1 MDGANVAKCQNC
13 YLRYHCDEQTEFICR
28 SNNYCK
34 YIMEDTMNTLDGEQF
49 DFDHKYIYYIWDSEV
64 MGGPIFGKVKIV
76 GKLTGTCNG
85 KPVVEYKVE
94 CPMFVHSHVSVEYFE
109 NKYYNRWL
117 SIGLRDE
124 EKNQIFYSLDKE
136 KILAEYN
143 RIAPILQDK
152 IKNKMDYYLKAYE
165 RLIEMRKQFLIDIDK
180 EDE

>member
-13 YLRYHCDEQTEFICR
+13 YLRYHCDEQTEFVCR
-28 SNNYCK
+28 SNDYCK

-85 KPVVEYKVE
+85 KPVVEYKVG

-109 NKYYNRWL
+109 NKYYDRWL

-152 IKNKMDYYLKAYE
+152 IKNKMD
-165 RLIEMRKQFLIDIDK
+165 
-180 EDE
+180 

>member
-1 MDGANVAKCQNC
+1 MC
-13 YLRYHCDEQTEFICR
+13 
-28 SNNYCK
+28 
-34 YIMEDTMNTLDGEQF
+34 NTLDDEKF
-49 DFDHKYIYYIWDSEV
+49 NFDHKYIYYIWDSEV
-64 MGGPIFGKVKIV
+64 MGGPIFGKVKII
-76 GKLTGTCNG
+76 GKLTGTLLGSG
-85 KPVVEYKVE
+85 KPYCEYRAE
-94 CPMFVHSHVSVEYFE
+94 CAMSVSSHISVEYFE
-109 NKYYNRWL
+109 NKYYDRWL

-143 RIAPILQDK
+143 RIAPVLQDK